1 MKKKSKAVRYNK
13 WGYIFLLPF
22 IIVYVIFQL
31 IPMVTTIYNS
41 FFENYLSGLTQI
53 GPNFVGLANYKKLF
67 SDGDIWVYAKNT
79 MVMWIMCFIPQIF
92 LSLLLGAWFSD
103 VSLKLKGQRFFKTVM
118 YLPNLIMASA
128 FALLFFTMF
137 STNGPINS
145 ILMSLGWIKDPIDF
159 MGSVVGTRSLIG
171 FMNFLMWFGN
181 TTIMLMAAVMGI
193 SMDIFEAS
201 DLDGCNSIQRFY
213 YITLPLIRPILA
225 YTLITSIIGGLQMF
239 DVPQILTNGQGN
251 PDRTSMTLIMFLNSH
266 LKSKNYG
273 MAGSLSVYLFIIS
286 GILCFFVYRMT
297 NDNDPDGSKKAA
309 KKRAKEERRR
319 ARS

>member
-118 YLPNLIMASA
+118 YLPNLIMALHLPCCFLPCFPTAVLSTHCLCRL
-128 FALLFFTMF
+128 AL
-137 STNGPINS
+137 S
-145 ILMSLGWIKDPIDF
+145 IH
-159 MGSVVGTRSLIG
+159 
-171 FMNFLMWFGN
+171 
-181 TTIMLMAAVMGI
+181 
-193 SMDIFEAS
+193 
-201 DLDGCNSIQRFY
+201 
-213 YITLPLIRPILA
+213 
-225 YTLITSIIGGLQMF
+225 
-239 DVPQILTNGQGN
+239 LTNSFPMLEAQE
-251 PDRTSMTLIMFLNSH
+251 DWLHS
-266 LKSKNYG
+266 
-273 MAGSLSVYLFIIS
+273 
-286 GILCFFVYRMT
+286 
-297 NDNDPDGSKKAA
+297 
-309 KKRAKEERRR
+309 
-319 ARS
+319 

>member
-128 FALLFFTMF
+128 FAMLFFTLF
-137 STNGPINS
+137 SDSGPINS
-145 ILMSLGWIKDPIDF
+145 LLMQ
-159 MGSVVGTRSLIG
+159 IG
-171 FMNFLMWFGN
+171 FIDTPYKFLSNVGSTRGLVAFMNCLMWFGN
-181 TTIMLMAAVMGI
+181 TTI
-193 SMDIFEAS
+193 
-201 DLDGCNSIQRFY
+201 
-213 YITLPLIRPILA
+213 LP
-225 YTLITSIIGGLQMF
+225 
-239 DVPQILTNGQGN
+239 
-251 PDRTSMTLIMFLNSH
+251 
-266 LKSKNYG
+266 
-273 MAGSLSVYLFIIS
+273 MAGMMWESIPHSLRL
-286 GILCFFVYRMT
+286 L
-297 NDNDPDGSKKAA
+297 
-309 KKRAKEERRR
+309 
-319 ARS
+319 